1 MPQLDIVTF
10 NFVNISVFTMF
21 WIYFIVMYVAVSYSM
36 HKVSSGFY
44 FKFFMLNSMLIS
56 VWAFMDIIEDA
67 ESDVEVSGITN
78 TIPEF
83 DLIFLDGEFSTNTR
97 NVVLF
102 GNSK

>member
-1 MPQLDIVTF
+1 
-10 NFVNISVFTMF
+10 
-21 WIYFIVMYVAVSYSM
+21 
-36 HKVSSGFY
+36 
-44 FKFFMLNSMLIS
+44 
-56 VWAFMDIIEDA
+56 MDIIEDA